1 MTDRQL
7 AMENIDM
14 VDNLVYTPLE
24 KRYLKARIA
33 GTVLAY
39 AGLMVHVAWPGLLLT
54 LAASA
59 VLAWCS
65 LYAWIALPA
74 VYMLIPLSRGFLA
87 VRRSR
92 VTLKE
97 DYVAVSDGKFADNCN
112 YIKYSNIEIVRLVS
126 TPFTPYFRRVKLIL
140 STNGSTFTVRS
151 LREQEAV
158 DIYELLLD
166 KCSSGRI

>member
-1 MTDRQL
+1 M
-7 AMENIDM
+7 
-14 VDNLVYTPLE
+14 
-24 KRYLKARIA
+24 KAGDFSVPRRMSGSA
-33 GTVLAY
+33 YVVL
-39 AGLMVHVAWPGLLLT
+39 
-54 LAASA
+54 
-59 VLAWCS
+59 
-65 LYAWIALPA
+65 
-74 VYMLIPLSRGFLA
+74 LA

-112 YIKYSNIEIVRLVS
+112 YIKYSNVEVVRLVS

-166 KCSSGRI
+166 KCSSGRTGGQ